1 MNKDSHLIFEAYR
14 TSLINE
20 APIGADYADIHS
32 ATTQAVTTRGGDT
45 YLFSDLLKKTG
56 KSAEEVIEMIVKP
69 VYDALFPGGRFDA
82 EGSEREQLASLQ
94 DAIHSELVHLGYPK
108 ARAGYTARIIKN
120 AVAPA
125 VKFLSDKASEGEDID
140 HSDVEDAVTSSI
152 EHKDDESEHALKAA
166 PAQHATPTAAHKE
179 EPASTEGGHDAG
191 LERLRSQAVELV
203 GSDSIKEADLL
214 AQIKQAIVNNDSEV
228 SDVRAKGKAAGVVNS
243 LVNAGVL
250 SRKNGIITAGDKADE
265 YAEKG
270 DLSLVSAEPE
280 EYLSRAGMHGGRA
293 TTGRQ
298 AWGSEGGGS
307 HGVDFG

>member
-14 TSLINE
+14 NRLIKE

-45 YLFSDLLKKTG
+45 YLFSDLMKKTG

-82 EGSEREQLASLQ
+82 EGSEKEQLASLQ

-125 VKFLSDKASEGEDID
+125 VKFLNDKASEGEDID

-152 EHKDDESEHALKAA
+152 EHKDDESEHALRAA
-166 PAQHATPTAAHKE
+166 PAQHTTPTATQQE
-179 EPASTEGGHDAG
+179 EPAAESGVDK
-191 LERLRSQAVELV
+191 LEHFA
-203 GSDSIKEADLL
+203 
-214 AQIKQAIVNNDSEV
+214 VNNVGDGTNEQELINTIKAHIVQGNMDISEG
-228 SDVRAKGKAAGVVNS
+228 RAIGQAKGVINRLLK
-243 LVNAGVL
+243 AGVL
-250 SRKNGIITAGDKADE
+250 SKRGNIIEFGDNADEFTSGEADLADLTPDE
-265 YAEKG
+265 YAQRQFG
-270 DLSLVSAEPE
+270 VNARP
-280 EYLSRAGMHGGRA
+280 
-293 TTGRQ
+293 TTGREVF
-298 AWGSEGGGS
+298 GGEGGRY
-307 HGVDFG
+307 GVDFG